1 MHLHQKA
8 VMKTA
13 ALLLSFLFLP
23 PTFIAANPAVA
34 PPAPV
39 PAKKPVTAY
48 NTKSSL
54 GNYCATWDSE
64 YTNASSGGSPL
75 VADCK
80 KLSSIMRSAPDSDY
94 PYYYWLA
101 NHCIG
106 NCKFMLAS
114 YGMLT
119 SHPSASLESNACRHT
134 PYLGKNQ
141 RRSAVSKPHSWTLLL
156 IHHSLTGTCAFGVS
170 SDGPFGLYTI
180 GVTREDIAAL
190 IDPSIEKFT
199 WFDKVGA
206 NGHMLCQPMN
216 DVTGTPIK
224 QDRHGTA
231 WALYHS

>member
-13 ALLLSFLFLP
+13 ALLLSFAFLP

-34 PPAPV
+34 PPAPI
-39 PAKKPVTAY
+39 PAKKPVTPY
-48 NTKSSL
+48 NTKSSQ

-114 YGMLT
+114 YGTYRPTLPL
-119 SHPSASLESNACRHT
+119 PSKQTIFDIRH
-134 PYLGKNQ
+134 LSKIQ
-141 RRSAVSKPHSWTLLL
+141 RRSAVSKLHS
-156 IHHSLTGTCAFGVS
+156 
-170 SDGPFGLYTI
+170 
-180 GVTREDIAAL
+180 
-190 IDPSIEKFT
+190 
-199 WFDKVGA
+199 
-206 NGHMLCQPMN
+206 
-216 DVTGTPIK
+216 
-224 QDRHGTA
+224 
-231 WALYHS
+231 